1 MISEEEEMKPTVI
14 CSLVLLL
21 LVWVTACAGSAQET
35 REAPPSPPHEL
46 ILPIGTGDEQ
56 PVSGGKAV
64 QSPLD
69 PIPGE
74 SAMIRGPATVS
85 EWELLIMESYPLQIR
100 LNIKGNV
107 PTPCHHLRATVH
119 EPDAQNRIE
128 VEVFSLSEPDVVCIQ
143 VLQAFE
149 SSISLGP
156 YPDGSYTVWVN
167 GEKVG
172 EFTQ

>member
-1 MISEEEEMKPTVI
+1 MKRTVI
-14 CSLVLLL
+14 IVLVLFLSA
-21 LVWVTACAGSAQET
+21 WTTACAGSAQVT
-35 REAPPSPPHEL
+35 WEAPPSPPHEL
-46 ILPIGTGDEQ
+46 ILPIEPGNEQ
-56 PVSGGKAV
+56 PISDR
-64 QSPLD
+64 SPLD

-74 SAMIRGPATVS
+74 DTMIRGPATVL
-85 EWELLIMESYPLQIR
+85 EADLLTMESYPLQIR
-100 LNIKGNV
+100 LNMKGNV

-156 YPDGSYTVWVN
+156 YPDGRYTVWVN
-167 GEKVG
+167 GEKMG